1 MWSRAQLKGR
11 AKATFKRNYWK
22 CILISLLLTL
32 IAGGSGA
39 ASGNLSSATG
49 SLHGSDNQA
58 GSSYDYDSSYDS
70 DDGSLRDFEAGLEEG
85 FKDGLKAGNRGM
97 MGGMAAAAIAIAIGI
112 LIVLGKESVLMLGDG
127 VINKTVPLILCA
139 EENVVGNH
147 GATIGELDDETLFYF
162 ESRGI
167 GKAEAENILARAAI
181 ERLARETGDEE
192 TEKLIIKILDEDL

>member
-32 IAGGSGA
+32 IAGGSGV

-70 DDGSLRDFEAGLEEG
+70 SYDSDDGSLRDFEAGLEEG
-85 FKDGLKAGNRGM
+85 FKD
-97 MGGMAAAAIAIAIGI
+97 II
-112 LIVLGKESVLMLGDG
+112 IVNDG
-127 VINKTVPLILCA
+127 
-139 EENVVGNH
+139 
-147 GATIGELDDETLFYF
+147 
-162 ESRGI
+162 S
-167 GKAEAENILARAAI
+167 
-181 ERLARETGDEE
+181 DEE
-192 TEKLIIKILDEDL
+192 TGE

>member
-39 ASGNLSSATG
+39 ASGNISSATG

-70 DDGSLRDFEAGLEEG
+70 DDGSNTVVWSGKGKAQGTATITLSDGANCLR
-85 FKDGLKAGNRGM
+85 LKA
-97 MGGMAAAAIAIAIGI
+97 
-112 LIVLGKESVLMLGDG
+112 
-127 VINKTVPLILCA
+127 
-139 EENVVGNH
+139 
-147 GATIGELDDETLFYF
+147 LDDDT
-162 ESRGI
+162 
-167 GKAEAENILARAAI
+167 
-181 ERLARETGDEE
+181 RLKVSLQCVE
-192 TEKLIIKILDEDL
+192 

>member
-58 GSSYDYDSSYDS
+58 VPMIMTAVMTVMMVHYAI
-70 DDGSLRDFEAGLEEG
+70 LRL
-85 FKDGLKAGNRGM
+85 GLK
-97 MGGMAAAAIAIAIGI
+97 
-112 LIVLGKESVLMLGDG
+112 
-127 VINKTVPLILCA
+127 
-139 EENVVGNH
+139 
-147 GATIGELDDETLFYF
+147 
-162 ESRGI
+162 
-167 GKAEAENILARAAI
+167 KALR
-181 ERLARETGDEE
+181 TD
-192 TEKLIIKILDEDL
+192 

>member
-58 GSSYDYDSSYDS
+58 VPMIMTAVMTVMMVHCAI
-70 DDGSLRDFEAGLEEG
+70 LRL
-85 FKDGLKAGNRGM
+85 GLK
-97 MGGMAAAAIAIAIGI
+97 
-112 LIVLGKESVLMLGDG
+112 
-127 VINKTVPLILCA
+127 
-139 EENVVGNH
+139 
-147 GATIGELDDETLFYF
+147 
-162 ESRGI
+162 
-167 GKAEAENILARAAI
+167 KALR
-181 ERLARETGDEE
+181 TD
-192 TEKLIIKILDEDL
+192 

>member
-39 ASGNLSSATG
+39 ASGNISSATG

-70 DDGSLRDFEAGLEEG
+70 DRWTDTMCYRNYA
-85 FKDGLKAGNRGM
+85 KQ
-97 MGGMAAAAIAIAIGI
+97 AIF
-112 LIVLGKESVLMLGDG
+112 
-127 VINKTVPLILCA
+127 PL
-139 EENVVGNH
+139 
-147 GATIGELDDETLFYF
+147 
-162 ESRGI
+162 
-167 GKAEAENILARAAI
+167 
-181 ERLARETGDEE
+181 
-192 TEKLIIKILDEDL
+192 

>member
-39 ASGNLSSATG
+39 ASGNISSATG

-85 FKDGLKAGNRGM
+85 FKDGL
-97 MGGMAAAAIAIAIGI
+97 
-112 LIVLGKESVLMLGDG
+112 
-127 VINKTVPLILCA
+127 
-139 EENVVGNH
+139 
-147 GATIGELDDETLFYF
+147 
-162 ESRGI
+162 
-167 GKAEAENILARAAI
+167 
-181 ERLARETGDEE
+181 
-192 TEKLIIKILDEDL
+192 